1 MTARHTCKVKLVHTR
16 HIRSNL
22 LANLFGQGWSALM
35 ALVFVP
41 FYLHFIG
48 ASGFGLIGFFMT
60 LSALLVI
67 MDGGLGATVTREA
80 VAYPLSTGADRR
92 NLADMLR
99 TVEVLFLLIA
109 LVIGIGLVALSPVLA
124 DSWLHVPPEKYPDV
138 SRGLTLAG
146 IAIALQ
152 FPLAFYTGCWIGLQ
166 RQVSLNV
173 VNAISTTC
181 RGGGA
186 VLLLWLYSPTVTVFF
201 AWQCVASALTLSCFH
216 VLVWKSLGS
225 PKARFQLGSIHRTGR
240 FTAGVGLINVLG
252 LLLTQLDKVI
262 LSRLLSLESFGYY
275 MIAWSAGT
283 LTLRAT
289 GPVFN
294 TYYPRIAQL
303 ADGHGSNSDLQDT
316 YLQAAGLLSVAVV
329 PATLVL
335 AFFGHTLLFAWTGS
349 QVAANSASLP
359 LTLISIGTMCN
370 AFMHLPYALQLAH
383 KKTRL
388 SLVQNL
394 VAAALFPILT
404 ITLVRQY
411 GLQGAAW
418 PWLLLN
424 IGYMLFSAPLAY
436 RKLLDSARK
445 PWYLKCV
452 LTPMALAITVVL
464 PLFACSIVLNAPIE
478 QIFLAVA
485 AFAASFAAC
494 IWNTGWKQVSS
505 LWLKDE

>member
-1 MTARHTCKVKLVHTR
+1 M
-16 HIRSNL
+16 

-48 ASGFGLIGFFMT
+48 ASGFGLIGFFIT

-80 VAYPLSTGADRR
+80 VAYPASTGADRQ

-109 LVIGIGLVALSPVLA
+109 VVVGVGLVLLAPTLA
-124 DSWLHVPPEKYPDV
+124 DSWLHVPKEKYADI
-138 SRGLTLAG
+138 SRGLILAG

-152 FPLAFYTGCWIGLQ
+152 FPLAFYIGCWIGLQ
-166 RQVSLNV
+166 RQVSLNIINSV
-173 VNAISTTC
+173 STTC
-181 RGGGA
+181 RGVGA
-186 VLLLWLYSPTVTVFF
+186 ILLLWLYSPTVTVFF
-201 AWQCVASALTLSCFH
+201 AWQCVASALTLVCFH
-216 VLVWKSLGS
+216 VTVWKSLDS
-225 PKARFQLGSIHRTGR
+225 PKARFRLQSIHSTGR
-240 FTAGVGLINVLG
+240 FTVSVGLINVLG
-252 LLLTQLDKVI
+252 LILTQLDKVI
-262 LSRLLSLESFGYY
+262 LSRLLPLESFGYY

-303 ADGHGSNSDLQDT
+303 ADGHGSKSDLQET
-316 YLQAAGLLSVAVV
+316 YLQAASLLSVAVV
-329 PATLVL
+329 PTTLVL
-335 AFFGHTLLFAWTGS
+335 AFFGHALLLAWTGN
-349 QVAANSASLP
+349 QIAASSASVP

-388 SLVQNL
+388 TLIQNL
-394 VAAALFPILT
+394 IAAALFPILT
-404 ITLVRQY
+404 ITLTRQY

-418 PWLLLN
+418 PWMLLN
-424 IGYMLFSAPLAY
+424 LGYMLFSAPLAY
-436 RKLLDSARK
+436 GKLLDPARR

-452 LTPMALAITVVL
+452 LAPITLASVVVV
-464 PLFACSIVLNAPIE
+464 PLFACSIRLNATIE
-478 QIFLAVA
+478 QVFLAA
-485 AFAASFAAC
+485 IAFAVSVAAC
-494 IWNTGWKQVSS
+494 IWNAGWKQVSS
-505 LWLKDE
+505 LWLKDD

>member
-1 MTARHTCKVKLVHTR
+1 
-16 HIRSNL
+16 
-22 LANLFGQGWSALM
+22 M

-41 FYLHFIG
+41 FYFHFIG
-48 ASGFGLIGFFMT
+48 ASGYGLIGFFMT

-80 VAYPLSTGADRR
+80 VAYPISTGTERR
-92 NLADMLR
+92 EIADMFR

-109 LVIGIGLVALSPVLA
+109 FVIGAGFVLLAPALA
-124 DSWLHVPPEKYPDV
+124 NSWLHVSPEKYADI

-146 IAIALQ
+146 IALALQ
-152 FPLAFYTGCWIGLQ
+152 FPLAFYMGCWIGLQ

-173 VNAISTTC
+173 VNSISITC
-181 RGGGA
+181 RGVGA
-186 VLLLWLYSPTVTVFF
+186 ILLLWLYSPTVTAFF
-201 AWQCVASALTLSCFH
+201 AWQCVASALTLVCFH

-225 PKARFQLGSIHRTGR
+225 PEAQFRLRSIHRTGR
-240 FTAGVGLINVLG
+240 FTASVGVINVLG
-252 LLLTQLDKVI
+252 LILTQLDKVI

-303 ADGHGSNSDLQDT
+303 ADGHESNSDLQAT
-316 YLQAAGLLSVAVV
+316 YLQAASLLSVFVV
-329 PATLVL
+329 PTTFVL
-335 AFFGHTLLFAWTGS
+335 AFFGHTLLFAWTGN
-349 QVAANSASLP
+349 QAVASSASLP

-388 SLVQNL
+388 SLLQNL
-394 VAAALFPILT
+394 IAAALFPVLT
-404 ITLVRQY
+404 IVLARQY

-418 PWLLLN
+418 PWMLLN
-424 IGYMLFSAPLAY
+424 LGYVLFSAPLAY
-436 RKLLDSARK
+436 QKLLDTARK
-445 PWYLKCV
+445 PWYLKCILAPIA
-452 LTPMALAITVVL
+452 LTAAVVL
-464 PLFACSIVLNAPIE
+464 PLFVCSLQFNAPVE
-478 QIFLAVA
+478 QIFLAMI
-485 AFAASFAAC
+485 AFAASVVAC
-494 IWNTGWKQVSS
+494 IWNAGWEQVSS
-505 LWLKDE
+505 LWRKDD